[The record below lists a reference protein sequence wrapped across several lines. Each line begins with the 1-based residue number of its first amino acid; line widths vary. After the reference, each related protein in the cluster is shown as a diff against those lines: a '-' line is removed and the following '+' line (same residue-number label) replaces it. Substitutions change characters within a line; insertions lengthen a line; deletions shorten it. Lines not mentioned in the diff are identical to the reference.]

1 MAAVVEEKKLC
12 TGCHEMRA
20 VKHFTVVAKKEKGNS
35 ALNNKCYFPHTDP
48 VDDVENLTCYSK
60 ETSAVMKRLT
70 GSVNEL
76 LEVFISSSAT
86 ACCCNIF
93 RPQRGRSGSTW
104 NVAEDG
110 HAISGEETV

>member
-60 ETSAVMKRLT
+60 ETSAVTKRLT

-76 LEVFISSSAT
+76 PEVFIILSHC
-86 ACCCNIF
+86 CCCNIC

-104 NVAEDG
+104 NVAENG
-110 HAISGEETV
+110 HAISREEVV